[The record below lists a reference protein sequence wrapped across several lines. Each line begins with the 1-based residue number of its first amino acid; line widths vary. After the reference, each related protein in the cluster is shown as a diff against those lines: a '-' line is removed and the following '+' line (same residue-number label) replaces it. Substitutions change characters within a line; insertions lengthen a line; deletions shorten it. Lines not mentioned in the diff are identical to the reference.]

1 MRIRL
6 LLCFVLG
13 VAAAVPSSAQPAA
26 SDLGSPREAATVYSS
41 DYRALV
47 AAALPKVGADAI
59 GRHLERVR
67 AEAAR
72 SRGLAVR
79 DAASWTA
86 LFGLDAKTRAGD
98 RPGELVDLD
107 TGSFLADPEAGRFL
121 VSLAHPDAKPVPRA
135 TFARQLP
142 EVRRAHEALA
152 DRIGLAKGEIFH
164 SDFREIL
171 AQSTPAPG
179 LAGAR
184 ESEIESFGAT
194 TTLLR
199 AAGGLIVD
207 GSFASLTSLDA
218 RRVDRV
224 EVRWPAIRLLPE
236 VEKGK
241 LLAPADLADRVI
253 RRIDSAAR
261 GREVNVLMAVV
272 LRPVEAGA
280 RTYFVPSLRV
290 GLAPKAVQQGDGY
303 LTDAGE
309 EFYLDLVAGLE
320 ELPERDNRD
329 LVPESLEREKA
340 PGR

>member
-1 MRIRL
+1 VRIRL

-47 AAALPKVGADAI
+47 AGALPKVGADAL
-59 GRHLERVR
+59 GRRLTAVR
-67 AEAAR
+67 AEAERA
-72 SRGLAVR
+72 RGLSAR

-86 LFGLDAKTRAGD
+86 LVGLDAGPRKGD
-98 RPGELVDLD
+98 RPGELVELD
-107 TGSFLADPEAGRFL
+107 AGAYLVDAEAGRFL
-121 VSLAHPDAKPVPRA
+121 ASLAHPDAKPVPRREL
-135 TFARQLP
+135 ARQLP
-142 EVRRAHEALA
+142 EIRRAHEALA
-152 DRIGLAKGEIFH
+152 ERIGLPKTEIFH
-164 SDFREIL
+164 ADFREIL

-199 AAGGLIVD
+199 ASGGLLVD
-207 GSFASLTSLDA
+207 GSYATLTSLDA
-218 RRVDRV
+218 RRLDRV

-236 VEKGK
+236 VDGGK
-241 LLAPADLADRVI
+241 LLAPADLADRLM
-253 RRIDSAAR
+253 RRIESAAR

-272 LRPVEAGA
+272 LRPVAAGA

-290 GLAPKAVQQGDGY
+290 GVTPKSVKQGDGY
-303 LTDAGE
+303 VTEAGE
-309 EFYLDLVAGLE
+309 ELYVDLVAGLE
-320 ELPERDNRD
+320 DLPERDDRE
-329 LVPESLEREKA
+329 LVPENLEREKTA
-340 PGR
+340 GP